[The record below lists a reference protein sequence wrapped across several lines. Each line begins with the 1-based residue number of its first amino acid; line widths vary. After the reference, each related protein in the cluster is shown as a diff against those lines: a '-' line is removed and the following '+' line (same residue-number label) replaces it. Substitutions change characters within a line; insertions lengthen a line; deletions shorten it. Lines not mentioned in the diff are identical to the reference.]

1 MELSLDS
8 QTLNLESLLGSYT
21 GASPI
26 AGTAVAP
33 GAVAKVERS

>member
-8 QTLNLESLLGSYT
+8 QTLNLESLLGSFT

-26 AGTAVAP
+26 AGAA
-33 GAVAKVERS
+33 AASKVERS